1 MFLKYLFIF
10 ALFSIVGWILELLY
24 RSFKVKKIINPG
36 FMCGCVVPIYGF
48 AAVILTFICEI
59 LNKIETDVKIFI
71 ILILSF
77 IILTLLEL
85 ISGVLMSKI
94 FSLKLWDYKN
104 KPFNYKG
111 YVCLEFSSYWMVLS
125 LIYYMFI
132 YPFINIIAINF
143 TNNKFGLIIIIIF
156 YILFIIDFIITIN
169 ISSRLTKYAKNIS
182 EIIDL
187 DKFRIEVRKRLK
199 NKKIL
204 NLVHADI
211 GITTFIKEKLKEMDK
226 D

>member
-104 KPFNYKG
+104 KPCDWLQTASKESQRDAGTDERGNAEVHG
-111 YVCLEFSSYWMVLS
+111 TSQSGW
-125 LIYYMFI
+125 I
-132 YPFINIIAINF
+132 
-143 TNNKFGLIIIIIF
+143 
-156 YILFIIDFIITIN
+156 
-169 ISSRLTKYAKNIS
+169 
-182 EIIDL
+182 
-187 DKFRIEVRKRLK
+187 FRIVPS
-199 NKKIL
+199 
-204 NLVHADI
+204 
-211 GITTFIKEKLKEMDK
+211 
-226 D
+226 